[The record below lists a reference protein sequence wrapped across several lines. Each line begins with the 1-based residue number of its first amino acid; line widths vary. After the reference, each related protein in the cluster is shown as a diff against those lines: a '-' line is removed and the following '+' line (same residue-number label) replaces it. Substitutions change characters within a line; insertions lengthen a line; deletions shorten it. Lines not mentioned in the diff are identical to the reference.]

1 MCDFGLHQGLAH
13 ARVRRMVGVNDVLVD
28 TPGNLEGNVPLAG
41 EQVTIWCCLRAMS
54 SGDLVCNIL
63 WALYKESVAIP
74 APMMEFLFDTPA
86 ALIESVPGEVHDVE
100 GVHDC
105 GCAGEFFGGGTLES
119 SEFIHRD
126 YLDALAP
133 GARLGASQVL
143 NTCLDRPGIISRS
156 REEPLWSQK
165 GFKSKIR

>member
-1 MCDFGLHQGLAH
+1 
-13 ARVRRMVGVNDVLVD
+13 
-28 TPGNLEGNVPLAG
+28 
-41 EQVTIWCCLRAMS
+41 MS

-63 WALYKESVAIP
+63 RALYKESVAIP
-74 APMMEFLFDTPA
+74 APMMEFLFDTPV

-133 GARLGASQVL
+133 GARLGASQFL

-165 GFKSKIR
+165 GFKSKITVMYLSPQGV